1 MNYQLPPKLSLANL
15 PTPLQKIKFKGKE
28 FLIKRDDLTGM
39 ELSGNK
45 IRKLEYLLYQ
55 AKNQGAEIIFTCGG
69 EQSNH
74 ARATAFAATSIGL
87 KTKLFLWGKNSKY
100 PQGNLFLNKF
110 IDTEIKFISKKEYLN
125 INKIMEIEKKNSSKS
140 KNVFIIPEGGSTPY
154 GIMGYVNVINE
165 LLKQIEPTIVK
176 GILIAAGSGGTAA
189 GLLLGASIN
198 NLNWKIFA
206 VNVLYDKIEI
216 QNRIFQT
223 IENTK
228 KQFNLNVNVN
238 EKNLEILDGYSIE
251 GYKNISYD
259 KIKLIKSF
267 AKETGIILDPTYTGK
282 AFFAYYDNFLK
293 QEKNSDILF
302 IHTGGLFGIFNKT
315 KRYLSV

>member
-1 MNYQLPPKLSLANL
+1 MNYQLPPKLSFANL
-15 PTPLQKIKFKGKE
+15 PTPIQKVKFKGKE
-28 FLIKRDDLTGM
+28 FFIKRDDLSGM

-55 AKNQGAEIIFTCGG
+55 AKNEGAEIIFTCGG

-87 KTKLFLWGKNSKY
+87 KIKLFLWGKDTKY

-110 IDTEIKFISKKEYLN
+110 IDTDIKFISKKEYLN

-140 KNVFIIPEGGSTPY
+140 KNIFIIPEGGSTPY

-165 LLKQIEPTIVK
+165 LLEQIEPTIIK

-206 VNVLYDKIEI
+206 VNVLYDKKEI
-216 QNRIFQT
+216 LNRIFQT

-228 KQFNLNVNVN
+228 KQFNLNVNIN

-251 GYKNISYD
+251 GYKNISSD
-259 KIKLIKSF
+259 KIRLIKSF
-267 AKETGIILDPTYTGK
+267 AKETGIILDPVYTGK
-282 AFFAYYDNFLK
+282 AFFAYYDNFFK
-293 QEKNSDILF
+293 QKNNSCILF
-302 IHTGGLFGIFNKT
+302 IHTGGIFGIFNKT